1 MEISIEA
8 KELKKEYPSRLAVRN
23 LSFQVKKGSIHGF
36 LGPNGAGKTTTLKM
50 LAGLL
55 TPSYGSFSLSGR
67 LGFLPENPPL
77 YGNMTVNDYLK
88 FVYEISGLK
97 FNSERILEVKKMCGL
112 SEVGDRLI
120 SNLSKGYKQRV
131 GIAQSIV
138 FDPEIII
145 LDEPTTGLD
154 PVALIEVRNLIL
166 SLKGKHTIL
175 FSSHQLHEVEFLCED
190 ITLIN
195 QGEVL
200 YSGEM
205 KSIGDKII
213 SNKIFKAKV
222 KNFNLKIESNL
233 KSNFSIE
240 SIDQIQEDNGNYIL
254 SIYSNNNFSKST
266 DLTNLTYALSQSDIG
281 LIEFYEEELSLEEIF
296 KRLTFKDKNA

>member
-8 KELKKEYPSRLAVRN
+8 KELKKEYPSRLAVSN

-55 TPSYGSFSLSGR
+55 SPSQGSFHLSGR

-97 FNSERILEVKKMCGL
+97 FNPERILEVKKMCGL
-112 SEVGDRLI
+112 SEVGERLI
-120 SNLSKGYKQRV
+120 ANLSKGYKQRV

-154 PVALIEVRNLIL
+154 PVALIEVRNLIF
-166 SLKGKHTIL
+166 SLKGRHTIL

-195 QGEVL
+195 QGKVL

-205 KSIGDKII
+205 KSIGEKII
-213 SNKIFKAKV
+213 SDKIFKAKV
-222 KNFNLKIESNL
+222 KNFNQSINSKL
-233 KSNFSIE
+233 KSDFPIE
-240 SIDQIQEDNGNYIL
+240 SIEHTIDENGTFML
-254 SIYSNNNFSKST
+254 SIYGKNNFSKST
-266 DLTNLTYALSQSDIG
+266 DLIKLTQTLSDTEIG
-281 LIEFYEEELSLEEIF
+281 LFEFYEEALSLEEIF
-296 KRLTFKDKNA
+296 KRLTLKDSNA

>member
-8 KELKKEYPSRLAVRN
+8 KELKKEYPSRLAVSN

-55 TPSYGSFSLSGR
+55 SPSQGSFHLSGR

-97 FNSERILEVKKMCGL
+97 FNPERILEVKKMCGL
-112 SEVGDRLI
+112 SEVGERLI
-120 SNLSKGYKQRV
+120 ANLSKGYKQRV

-166 SLKGKHTIL
+166 SLKGRHTIL

-195 QGEVL
+195 QGKVL

-205 KSIGDKII
+205 KSIGEKII
-213 SNKIFKAKV
+213 SDKIFKAKV
-222 KNFNLKIESNL
+222 KNFNQSINSKL
-233 KSNFSIE
+233 KSDFPIE
-240 SIDQIQEDNGNYIL
+240 SIEHTIDENGTFML
-254 SIYSNNNFSKST
+254 SIYGKNNFSKST
-266 DLTNLTYALSQSDIG
+266 DLIKLTQTLSDTEIG
-281 LIEFYEEELSLEEIF
+281 LFEFYEEALSLEEIF
-296 KRLTFKDKNA
+296 KRLTLKDSNA

>member
-8 KELKKEYPSRLAVRN
+8 KELKKEYPSRLAVSN

-55 TPSYGSFSLSGR
+55 SPSQGSFHLSGR

-97 FNSERILEVKKMCGL
+97 FNPERILEVKKMCGL
-112 SEVGDRLI
+112 SEVGERLI
-120 SNLSKGYKQRV
+120 ANLSKGYKQRV

-154 PVALIEVRNLIL
+154 PVALIEVRNLIF
-166 SLKGKHTIL
+166 SLKGRHTIL

-195 QGEVL
+195 QGKVL

-205 KSIGDKII
+205 KSIGEKII
-213 SNKIFKAKV
+213 SDKIFKAKV
-222 KNFNLKIESNL
+222 KNFNQSINSKL
-233 KSNFSIE
+233 KSNFPIE
-240 SIDQIQEDNGNYIL
+240 SIEHTIDENGTFML
-254 SIYSNNNFSKST
+254 SIYGKNNFSKST
-266 DLTNLTYALSQSDIG
+266 DLIKLTQTLSDTEIG
-281 LIEFYEEELSLEEIF
+281 LFEFYEEALSLEEIF
-296 KRLTFKDKNA
+296 KRLTLKDSNA

>member
-8 KELKKEYPSRLAVRN
+8 KELKKEYPSRLAVSN

-55 TPSYGSFSLSGR
+55 SPSQGSFHLSGR

-97 FNSERILEVKKMCGL
+97 FNPERILEVKKMCGL
-112 SEVGDRLI
+112 SEVGERLI
-120 SNLSKGYKQRV
+120 ANLSKGYKQRV

-166 SLKGKHTIL
+166 SLKGRHTIL

-195 QGEVL
+195 QGKVL

-205 KSIGDKII
+205 KSIGEKII
-213 SNKIFKAKV
+213 SDKIFKAKV
-222 KNFNLKIESNL
+222 KNFNQSINSKL
-233 KSNFSIE
+233 KSDFPIE
-240 SIDQIQEDNGNYIL
+240 SIEHTIDENGTFML
-254 SIYSNNNFSKST
+254 SIYGKNNFSKST
-266 DLTNLTYALSQSDIG
+266 DLIKLTQALSDTEIG
-281 LIEFYEEELSLEEIF
+281 LFEFYEEALSLEEIF
-296 KRLTFKDKNA
+296 KRLTLKDSNA